1 MAGLSG
7 EPDVT
12 AQEAAPGHLR
22 ARVLRGLALHFAFV
36 MAMVSVLIATAG
48 GAADGVP
55 LVLRLAILAVVLP
68 IAMVKLAGA
77 ILEPASSLD
86 AETRELRSLSS
97 QARLDALLDPITGLG
112 NHRAFQE
119 ELHRQIEDAARHRHS
134 LALVVADLDG
144 LKKVNDELGHAGGDT
159 LLASVGRL
167 ITASSRAADRGFRIG
182 GDEFAI
188 LLPHA
193 DAAEAHAITR
203 RILAAAVA
211 AESTFGRPFSF
222 SAGVTA
228 YPKPSGDGSAMLQN
242 ADAALYLAKRHGRT
256 DIQLFDP
263 ERHADSDEY
272 RGSAEL
278 AEAIDRI
285 TSERLVTPVFQPIFD
300 LHSGAVVGFEGLVRP
315 TADAGFRD
323 ASALFAAAEISDR
336 TVELDMVAVET
347 IVAGIEGDLGDGYLS
362 VNLSPRSLETEVFQV
377 ASLARILETHG
388 LTADRVVLELTEREA
403 VEDMN
408 RLRTNIQAC
417 QAAGFRVAAD
427 DVGAGNAGLRLL
439 SEIGFD
445 IVKIDLSLVQGGVL
459 RDSAVSVL
467 RAIQELGTRAGATV
481 VAEGIETVEQL
492 EVVRQLDIATGQGYL
507 FAAPGSEVAAEP
519 IDLGQLVSSHEAR
532 RRALLGDPVPGSA
545 WASRSQPKDPEPVA
559 AVLPREPEPATA
571 APAREAEPGVR
582 AASASSPKPRA
593 TRSKRR
599 RKSAAARSA
608 RFA

>member
-1 MAGLSG
+1 MAGESG
-7 EPDVT
+7 APDVT
-12 AQEAAPGHLR
+12 AQDAAPGHLR
-22 ARVLRGLALHFAFV
+22 TRVLRGLALHFAFV

-55 LVLRLAILAVVLP
+55 LVLRLAILAVILP
-68 IAMVKLAGA
+68 IAMVKLAGG

-86 AETRELRSLSS
+86 AETRELRSLYS
-97 QARLDALLDPITGLG
+97 QARLDALLDAITGLG

-119 ELHRQIEDAARHRHS
+119 ELHRQIADAHRHRHS
-134 LALVVADLDG
+134 LALVVMDLDD
-144 LKKVNDELGHAGGDT
+144 LKKVNDELGHAGGDR
-159 LLASVGRL
+159 LLSSVGRL
-167 ITASSRAADRGFRIG
+167 ITGSSRAADRGFRIG

-193 DAAEAHAITR
+193 DAAAAHAIVR

-211 AESTFGRPFSF
+211 GESTFGRPFSF

-228 YPKPSGDGSAMLQN
+228 YPEPSGDGRAMLQN
-242 ADAALYLAKRHGRT
+242 ADAALYFAKRHGRT
-256 DIQLFDP
+256 DIQVFDP

-278 AEAIDRI
+278 AEAIDRV
-285 TSERLVTPVFQPIFD
+285 TSERSVVPVFQPIFD

-323 ASALFAAAEISDR
+323 AGALFAAAEISER
-336 TVELDMVAVET
+336 TVELDMVAIET

-362 VNLSPRSLETEVFQV
+362 VNLSPRSLETEIFQV
-377 ASLARILETHG
+377 ASLTRILEMHG
-388 LTADRVVLELTEREA
+388 LTPDRVVLELTEREA
-403 VEDMN
+403 VEDMD

-467 RAIQELGTRAGATV
+467 RAIQDMGTRAGATV
-481 VAEGIETVEQL
+481 VAEGIETVEHL
-492 EVVRQLDIATGQGYL
+492 EVVRKLDIATGQGYL
-507 FAAPGSEVAAEP
+507 LAAPASEVAAET
-519 IDLGQLVSSHEAR
+519 IDLDQLVSSHEAR
-532 RRALLGDPVPGSA
+532 RQALLGGPVPSS
-545 WASRSQPKDPEPVA
+545 WASRAK
-559 AVLPREPEPATA
+559 PREPEPVVASAPPEEEPEPESSGADAPAGA
-571 APAREAEPGVR
+571 AP
-582 AASASSPKPRA
+582 
-593 TRSKRR
+593 TRPTRGKRR
-599 RKSAAARSA
+599 RKSPAAESA
-608 RFA
+608 QSA